1 VTDVFAT
8 GLALLL
14 AAVLAGLPRPQ
25 ARSADSGESASP
37 VSARAAGSLGFLPY
51 LLAAAGSACLVAA
64 GAGALAGDRV
74 RLSLGNLLG
83 FGPTVLAAD
92 RLSGL
97 FLVIAF
103 GAAVPVTLLA
113 GSRTPGPHGLRRG
126 RLGAAC
132 ALTLAALGVVITA
145 RDAFT
150 LLFGWESLTVA
161 FYLLAGF
168 DRASPGRPAG
178 AVITFIFGKV
188 SGACLL
194 AGLLLLVVRSH
205 SLALASFV
213 VVPAGGARTTAYVLL
228 VSGFAVKAGLVPM
241 QVWLPRG
248 YAAAPA
254 PARAVMAGVA
264 VNAGFYGLWRTFA
277 LLGRPP
283 GWLVGILLL
292 LAALTAILG
301 IAHAAVQTSLPRVIA
316 YSSVE
321 NTGLIMIGFGVALTG
336 AAVGDRRLVA
346 AGLLAATLQVI
357 AHTIAKSLL
366 FTCGATVEAAGG
378 TSDLDGLRGAARRT
392 PWSGTG
398 FAIGA
403 LTLAGLPLTA
413 GFVSEWFLLESLMQ
427 QFRVP
432 GLGYRLVLAV
442 AGAAVALTVGF
453 AGVTF
458 VRLTGLVV
466 LGPAPAAQPEPGGK
480 REYGWLGRAALAGM
494 AVACLGAAAL
504 TPLEIR
510 LVGSGLSPLIPAR
523 VTDGALAQPWVLGPV
538 FPGFSVLSPSW
549 LWIVMPALLIVVIA
563 VTLLAARSRVL
574 RVRRVPAWRSATAGV
589 EGADQYTAFGYTN
602 PTRRVLAGVLLTRT
616 ELRSIEEPTDTG
628 GEPGAA
634 PVPHLGYTSDVL
646 ELVEEFLYR
655 PLARPMMAL
664 VRTVKRLQ
672 SGRLD
677 AYLAYMLIALIAILA
692 VVTAL
697 G

>member
-1 VTDVFAT
+1 MTAALT
-8 GLALLL
+8 AGLALLL
-14 AAVLAGLPRPQ
+14 AAVVVGYAYPQ
-25 ARSADSGESASP
+25 GPAAEPEAPTSRW
-37 VSARAAGSLGFLPY
+37 RAPGWLGFLPY
-51 LLAAAGSACLVAA
+51 LVAAAGSACLLAA

-74 RLSLGNLLG
+74 ALGLGSLFG
-83 FGPTVLAAD
+83 FGHTLLAAD

-97 FLVIAF
+97 FLVIVF

-113 GSRTPGPHGLRRG
+113 GSRLPGPHGRRRG
-126 RLGAAC
+126 RLGAGC
-132 ALTLAALGVVITA
+132 ALALAALGVIITA

-150 LLFGWESLTVA
+150 LLFGWETLTVA

-188 SGACLL
+188 SGASLL
-194 AGLLLLVVRSH
+194 AGLLLLAARSH
-205 SLALASFV
+205 SLVLASFAG
-213 VVPAGGARTTAYVLL
+213 VPGGAARTTAYVLL
-228 VSGFAVKAGLVPM
+228 VFGFAVKAGLVPV

-277 LLGRPP
+277 LLGSPP
-283 GWLVGILLL
+283 GWLTGILLI
-292 LAALTAILG
+292 LAALTAVIG

-321 NTGLIMIGFGVALTG
+321 NTGLIVTGFGVALTG
-336 AAVGDRRLVA
+336 AAVHDQRLVA

-357 AHTIAKSLL
+357 AHTLAKSLL
-366 FTCGATVEAAGG
+366 FSCGATVEAAGG
-378 TSDLDGLRGAARRT
+378 TDDLDGLRGAARRT

-432 GLGYRLVLAV
+432 GLGYQLVLAV
-442 AGAAVALTVGF
+442 AGAAVALTAGF

-458 VRLTGLVV
+458 VRLLGLVV
-466 LGPAPAAQPEPGGK
+466 LGPAPEPAPGPSGSH
-480 REYGWLGRAALAGM
+480 EYGWLGRAGVTALA
-494 AVACLGAAAL
+494 VTCLGAAAL

-510 LVGSGLSPLIPAR
+510 LIGAGLSPLVPAR
-523 VTDGALAQPWVLGPV
+523 VTLGALARPWVLGPV

-549 LWIVMPALLIVVIA
+549 LWIVMPTLLAGVILLS
-563 VTLLAARSRVL
+563 LLAARSRMF
-574 RVRRVPAWRSATAGV
+574 RVRRVPAWRSAAAGV
-589 EGADQYTAFGYTN
+589 TDTDQYTAFGYTN
-602 PTRRVLAGVLLTRT
+602 PTRRVLAGVLLTRS
-616 ELRSIEEPTDTG
+616 ELHRIEEPAETG
-628 GEPGAA
+628 GEPGA
-634 PVPHLGYTSDVL
+634 PRVPHLGYTSDVV
-646 ELVEEFLYR
+646 ELVEEYLYR
-655 PLARPMMAL
+655 PLGRPLMAV
-664 VRTVKRLQ
+664 VRAVKRLQ